1 MKIEQ
6 DILES
11 LKEQITNI
19 VTNSNVNVS
28 LSKDYQEQRD
38 PFMVVLSISSFDV
51 INVGLKDY
59 KIILKIIVDFFI
71 DKDRQGYF
79 FNQTKDQIQEYL
91 EKEYLL
97 TRKKLQNIHQSIVGM
112 FLEDVKYFTTDSS
125 NRCEMYYSLIS
136 TSD

>member
-6 DILES
+6 DILEA
-11 LKEQITNI
+11 LKEQLTNV

-28 LSKDYQEQRD
+28 LSKDYQEERD
-38 PFMVVLSISSFDV
+38 PFMVVLSIPSFQV

-71 DKDRQGYF
+71 EDDKEGYF
-79 FNQTKDQIQEYL
+79 YNEAKDQIQEYI
-91 EKEYLL
+91 ENEYLL
-97 TRKKLQNIHQSIVGM
+97 TRTKLQNIHESIVGM
-112 FLEDVKYFTTDSS
+112 FLEDVKEFVTETS

-136 TSD
+136 SSD